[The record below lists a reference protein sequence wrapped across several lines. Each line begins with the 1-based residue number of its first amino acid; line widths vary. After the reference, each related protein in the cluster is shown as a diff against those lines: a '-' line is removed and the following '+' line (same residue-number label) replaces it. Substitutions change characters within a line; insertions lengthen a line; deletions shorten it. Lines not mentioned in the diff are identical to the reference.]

1 MRKTTFENSGEE
13 RKKLTLPSRKGVDS
27 NGFII
32 NPTGKNNIQPSF
44 KPVLYAVV
52 SLLQELFTEKV
63 HSIYVY
69 GSVGRGEAKEG
80 LSDLD
85 LTVILHSPLTDAET
99 HMLHGATERL
109 LQGFN
114 TISKVDYDL
123 NLYQDVLAKE
133 NVYEHGFWL
142 RHMCT
147 CLYGEDLA
155 TNFKRMKPN
164 EKVSLALNKNF
175 LQVVSHYRQ
184 ALLEETLS
192 ASKKRTILKRMI
204 RGVYLKINVQD
215 ESWST
220 DITENLSIIQHY
232 FPDERLFSDVEH
244 MLHSE
249 EELSQETLLIVV
261 ESFLNWYDKQR

>member
-1 MRKTTFENSGEE
+1 MKKNNFANRGEVE
-13 RKKLTLPSRKGVDS
+13 LKLPSRKGVDS

-32 NPTGKNNIQPSF
+32 NPTGKDNIQSSF
-44 KPVLYAVV
+44 KPILNAIV
-52 SLLQELFTEKV
+52 SLLQELLTEKL

-85 LTVILHSPLTDAET
+85 LTVILHSSLTDAET
-99 HMLHGATERL
+99 RMLNNATARL
-109 LQGFN
+109 LQN
-114 TISKVDYDL
+114 LKTISKVDYDL

-147 CLYGEDLA
+147 CLYGEDLSV
-155 TNFKRMKPN
+155 NFKRMKPN
-164 EKVSLALNKNF
+164 EKVSLALNKNL
-175 LQVVSHYRQ
+175 LQVMTQYREI
-184 ALLEETLS
+184 LLQETLS

-220 DITENLSIIQHY
+220 KITENLNIIQQY
-232 FPDERLFSDVEH
+232 FPDEPLFREVAP

-249 EELSQETLLIVV
+249 EELSQESLLTVV
-261 ESFLNWYDKQR
+261 ESFLNWYEKHR

>member
-1 MRKTTFENSGEE
+1 MKNNNFANGGEVE
-13 RKKLTLPSRKGVDS
+13 LKLPSRKGVDS

-32 NPTGKNNIQPSF
+32 NPTGKDNIQPSF
-44 KPVLYAVV
+44 KPVLQAIV
-52 SLLQELFTEKV
+52 SLLQELFIEKM
-63 HSIYVY
+63 HSIYAY

-85 LTVILHSPLTDAET
+85 LTVILHSSLTEAEI
-99 HMLHGATERL
+99 HMLNHATDRL
-109 LQGFN
+109 LQDFK
-114 TISKVDYDL
+114 TVSKVDYDL
-123 NLYQDVLAKE
+123 NLYEDVLAKE

-147 CLYGEDLA
+147 CLYGEDLSVH
-155 TNFKRMKPN
+155 FKRMKPN
-164 EKVSLALNKNF
+164 EKISLALNKNF
-175 LQVVSHYRQ
+175 FQVMTQYREILLQ
-184 ALLEETLS
+184 ETLS

-220 DITENLSIIQHY
+220 KITENLNIIQQY
-232 FPDERLFSDVEH
+232 FPEEPLFREVAP

-249 EELSQETLLIVV
+249 EELSQESLLTVV
-261 ESFLNWYDKQR
+261 ESFLNWYEKHR